1 MLAAGLNPWTRTR
14 WLVRTW
20 FGGIYISLLDNPFEE
35 YVLTN
40 LKMLI
45 LDVPL
50 KMYTKATGI
59 SLSEISEVSTAFEA
73 PCHHHID
80 KHGRV
85 SKFLQP
91 SHVISLFIFSG
102 EIDRNFVPHTD
113 GLAKTTLAIILSV
126 ELARYLVYN

>member
-1 MLAAGLNPWTRTR
+1 M
-14 WLVRTW
+14 RTW

-113 GLAKTTLAIILSV
+113 GLAKTTLAITLSV